1 MADASKLKLPH
12 RAEHIG
18 SLLRPRELRDAF
30 KAHAA
35 GQMSDAAYREV
46 EDRNILEAIR
56 MQEEAGLATISDGEF
71 RRGSWAFGLV
81 KAVEG
86 FGEARSMFEFHDA
99 AGNSY
104 PFDHLLRSRENPPQP
119 PDRGRRVRVRPPPHP
134 ARAEGD
140 DAGAE
145 LHAFFPR
152 QGLRRPG
159 RLSRRRRRSGP
170 TCCASTMKSL
180 PSLGRAGAQYL
191 QIDEVPLA
199 MLCDPAVR
207 ERAREI
213 GEDPDALVTMYI
225 DAVNDVLSARPAG
238 NDGRDASVP
247 RQPAIAM
254 AGRGKLR
261 GGGRAPVQ
269 RNQRRR
275 FLSRIR
281 HAARGRFRAA
291 ALHGEGQDRGAGPRQ
306 HQDARCSRT
315 PTRLRRRIDEA
326 ARHVPLERLALSPQC
341 GFASTVGGNLLSI
354 DDERRKLGAG
364 RRSRKARL
372 GLEKKRETSKPEG
385 ETLMAYENFVVERAG
400 AIATVYFNRPEKLNP
415 ISGKL
420 LTEMLEVA
428 AEFRDDEE
436 SRVVILTGK
445 GRSFCAGA
453 DIGGLTANAGAQ
465 AQRAQTDAGRLRAA
479 RTGWRLMEEWERLDQ
494 VTIAAVN
501 GFAIGGGLSLAMA
514 CDFRIAAAGARIWI
528 PEVAL
533 GVPYMWGSVTRLINL
548 VGMSKAKE
556 MIMTCDEVSAEEALK
571 IGLVNQ
577 VVPAERL
584 TAAALEF
591 AGKLVSKP
599 PMALRRTKDFFK
611 ALGNGRLGDI
621 TYADG
626 YLGLSCLASDD
637 MSEAMAAF
645 KEKRPGRYRGR

>member
-1 MADASKLKLPH
+1 M
-12 RAEHIG
+12 
-18 SLLRPRELRDAF
+18 RDAF

-46 EDRNILEAIR
+46 EDRNIVEAIR
-56 MQEEAGLATISDGEF
+56 MQEETGLETISDGEF

-104 PFDHLLRSRENPPQP
+104 PFDTCYAVAKIRRTRPIAVGEFEFVRHHTRRVAKVTMPAPSFMHFFRGQACADPAVYPDLGGFWADLLRVYHEEL
-119 PDRGRRVRVRPPPHP
+119 
-134 ARAEGD
+134 AE
-140 DAGAE
+140 
-145 LHAFFPR
+145 
-152 QGLRRPG
+152 
-159 RLSRRRRRSGP
+159 
-170 TCCASTMKSL
+170 
-180 PSLGRAGAQYL
+180 LGRAGRNICRSTRCRSRCCA
-191 QIDEVPLA
+191 IPPCA
-199 MLCDPAVR
+199 SA
-207 ERAREI
+207 RARSARTPTRWSRCTSRAI
-213 GEDPDALVTMYI
+213 NDA
-225 DAVNDVLSARPAG
+225 LSARPPGMTVGMHLCRG
-238 NDGRDASVP
+238 NLRSRWMADG
-247 RQPAIAM
+247 Q
-254 AGRGKLR
+254 LR
-261 GGGRAPVQ
+261 GGGRAHVQ
-269 RNQRRR
+269 RTNVDAFFLEYDSPRAGDFAPLR
-275 FLSRIR
+275 FMPKDKTVVLGLVSTKTPV
-281 HAARGRFRAA
+281 
-291 ALHGEGQDRGAGPRQ
+291 LE
-306 HQDARCSRT
+306 DADA
-315 PTRLRRRIDEA
+315 LRRRIDEA
-326 ARHVPLERLALSPQC
+326 ARQVPLERLGAQPAMRFRQY
-341 GFASTVGGNLLSI
+341 
-354 DDERRKLGAG
+354 RRRQSAFDRRRAAQTGAG
-364 RRSRKARL
+364 GRSRKARV
-372 GLEKKRETSKPEG
+372 GLAKKRETSKPEG

-420 LTEMLEVA
+420 LSEMLEVA

-465 AQRAQTDAGRLRAA
+465 AQRAQTDAGRIRAA

-533 GVPYMWGSVTRLINL
+533 GVPYMWGSITRLINL

-556 MIMTCDEVSAEEALK
+556 MIMTCDEVSAQDALK

-584 TAAALEF
+584 AAAALEF

-637 MSEAMAAF
+637 MGEAMAAF